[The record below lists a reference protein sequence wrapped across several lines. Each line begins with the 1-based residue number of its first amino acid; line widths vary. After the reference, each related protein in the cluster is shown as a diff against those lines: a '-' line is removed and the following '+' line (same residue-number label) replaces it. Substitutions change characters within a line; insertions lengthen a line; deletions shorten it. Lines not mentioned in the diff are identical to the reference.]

1 MKTITLYKVVYFDA
15 YNDMQERDF
24 QELTDAQAFALTV
37 QDARVFK
44 YKLLGEIEE
53 VI

>member
-24 QELTDAQAFALTV
+24 QELADAQTFALTV
-37 QDARVFK
+37 QNARVFK
-44 YKLLGEIEE
+44 YKILGECEE